1 MSCGRRFT
9 AAIVLCDSLWADP
22 DRDSANGIDVRVQ
35 LDFLR
40 LDSMIM
46 MVQLNI
52 REILSVRVHGW
63 HTWQRHE
70 HEPTPSLSLVYA
82 RMNWISPESGL
93 WRNPVQVLACE
104 PAGMLQDKCRD
115 DPDINIVCEKVAF
128 EGVTKFEDR

>member
-1 MSCGRRFT
+1 MRELSGIWLLICMAPTTSADAMWIHGRFT

-52 REILSVRVHGW
+52 REILSVRVL
-63 HTWQRHE
+63 T
-70 HEPTPSLSLVYA
+70 
-82 RMNWISPESGL
+82 
-93 WRNPVQVLACE
+93 
-104 PAGMLQDKCRD
+104 
-115 DPDINIVCEKVAF
+115 
-128 EGVTKFEDR
+128 

>member
-1 MSCGRRFT
+1 MHSPNTYCRRHGVSRRFT

-63 HTWQRHE
+63 LTW
-70 HEPTPSLSLVYA
+70 PLSLFCA
-82 RMNWISPESGL
+82 RMQLHLLPF
-93 WRNPVQVLACE
+93 RT
-104 PAGMLQDKCRD
+104 
-115 DPDINIVCEKVAF
+115 VAQSY
-128 EGVTKFEDR
+128 TDSL